1 MLGFSQLLQELAFV
15 FSELALFNETVNR
28 VIQRGVQN
36 LTIRASQ
43 MLWAAASQLNIGKV
57 RQLVLKL
64 QIVVVRQVAL

>member
-1 MLGFSQLLQELAFV
+1 MLDFSQLLQELAFV